1 MSLIGQTQDSCL
13 LTAVPLANCF
23 MVRLKMPFS
32 TLKIP
37 QNFSEE
43 SEQVFADFQR
53 GMGFPMTPNFMK
65 MHGHS
70 LAAAKG
76 TWGLL
81 QGAMLSGN
89 LPRALKEMLVAAVSH
104 DRNCLYCEAAHLACC
119 RSLGIDTATLQKL
132 VEHVQELT
140 PQKVR
145 DIILFG
151 VKCARDPQSMTPQDY
166 ASLHA
171 HGLDDEDIMELISVI
186 GLAVYLNIVADATG
200 VTPDDMFFQ
209 I

>member
-1 MSLIGQTQDSCL
+1 
-13 LTAVPLANCF
+13 
-23 MVRLKMPFS
+23 MPFS

-37 QNFSEE
+37 HKFSEA
-43 SEQVFADFQR
+43 SEVVFGEFQQ

-89 LPRALKEMLVAAVSH
+89 LPRALKEMLVAAISH
-104 DRNCLYCEAAHLACC
+104 DRKCMYCEAAHLAVC
-119 RSLGIDTATLQKL
+119 RSLGVDTATMQAL
-132 VEHVQELT
+132 VEDVDSMT
-140 PQKVR
+140 PAKVR
-145 DIILFG
+145 DILLFG
-151 VKCARDPQSMTPQDY
+151 VKCARNPQGMTQEDY
-166 ASLHA
+166 ASLQG
-171 HGLDDEDIMELISVI
+171 HGMSDEDIMELISVI

-200 VTPDDMFFQ
+200 VTPDEMFFKV
-209 I
+209 

>member
-1 MSLIGQTQDSCL
+1 
-13 LTAVPLANCF
+13 
-23 MVRLKMPFS
+23 MPFS

-37 QNFSEE
+37 QAFSAEC
-43 SEQVFADFQR
+43 EQVFGEFQR

-70 LAAAKG
+70 LAAAKA

-104 DRNCLYCEAAHLACC
+104 DRGCVYCEAAHLACC
-119 RSLGIDTATLQKL
+119 RSLGIDAATLQSL
-132 VEHVQELT
+132 VERVEELT
-140 PQKVR
+140 PEKVR
-145 DIILFG
+145 DIILFA
-151 VKCARDPQSMTPQDY
+151 VKCARNPQSMTPQDY
-166 ASLHA
+166 AALHG
-171 HGLDDEDIMELISVI
+171 HGLNDEDIMELISVV

-209 I
+209 P

>member
-1 MSLIGQTQDSCL
+1 
-13 LTAVPLANCF
+13 
-23 MVRLKMPFS
+23 MPFS

-37 QNFSEE
+37 LEFSKDSEE
-43 SEQVFADFQR
+43 VFEEFQR

-70 LAAAKG
+70 SAAAKG

-89 LPRALKEMLVAAVSH
+89 LPRALKEMLVAAISH
-104 DRNCLYCEAAHLACC
+104 DRKCIYCEAAHLACC
-119 RSLGIDTATLQKL
+119 RSLGVDIVILQAL
-132 VEHVQELT
+132 VENLKELT
-140 PQKVR
+140 PEKVR

-151 VKCARDPQSMTPQDY
+151 VKCARNPQGMAQEDY
-166 ASLHA
+166 AALHR
-171 HGLDDEDIMELISVI
+171 HGLNDGDIMELIAVV

-200 VTPDDMFFQ
+200 VAPDDMFFE

>member
-1 MSLIGQTQDSCL
+1 
-13 LTAVPLANCF
+13 
-23 MVRLKMPFS
+23 MPFS
-32 TLKIP
+32 TLNLP
-37 QNFSEE
+37 VEFSEE
-43 SEQVFADFQR
+43 SEAVFQEFQR

-104 DRNCLYCEAAHLACC
+104 DRDCIYCEAAHLACC
-119 RSLGIDTATLQKL
+119 RSLGVDTTTLQAL
-132 VEHVQELT
+132 VKDVEGLT
-140 PQKVR
+140 PEKMR
-145 DIILFG
+145 DIIIFA
-151 VKCARDPQSMTPQDY
+151 VKCARNPQSMTEQDY
-166 ASLHA
+166 ASLHR
-171 HGLDDEDIMELISVI
+171 HGLGDEDIMELISVI

>member
-1 MSLIGQTQDSCL
+1 
-13 LTAVPLANCF
+13 
-23 MVRLKMPFS
+23 MPFS

-37 QNFSEE
+37 NAFSEE
-43 SEQVFADFQR
+43 SEKVFDEFKR

-104 DRNCLYCEAAHLACC
+104 DRKCVYCEAAHLACC
-119 RSLGIDTATLQKL
+119 RSLGIDTATLQVL
-132 VEHVQELT
+132 VERVEDLT
-140 PQKVR
+140 PAKVR

-151 VKCARDPQSMTPQDY
+151 VKCARNPQSMTHEDY
-166 ASLHA
+166 ASLHS
-171 HGLDDEDIMELISVI
+171 HGLNDEDIMELISVI
-186 GLAVYLNIVADATG
+186 GMAVYLNIIADATG
-200 VTPDDMFFQ
+200 VPPDDMFFQ

>member
-1 MSLIGQTQDSCL
+1 
-13 LTAVPLANCF
+13 
-23 MVRLKMPFS
+23 MPFS
-32 TLKIP
+32 TLAIP
-37 QNFSEE
+37 TTFSEE
-43 SEQVFADFQR
+43 SEAVFGEFQR

-104 DRNCLYCEAAHLACC
+104 DRKCLYCEAAHLACC
-119 RSLGIDTATLQKL
+119 RSLGIDTATLQAL
-132 VEHVQELT
+132 VEHVEDLT
-140 PQKVR
+140 PEKIR
-145 DIILFG
+145 DIILFA
-151 VKCARDPQSMTPQDY
+151 VKCARNPQGMTREDY
-166 ASLHA
+166 ASLHG
-171 HGLDDEDIMELISVI
+171 HGLTDEDIMELISVI
-186 GLAVYLNIVADATG
+186 GLAVYLNVVADATG

-209 I
+209 V

>member
-1 MSLIGQTQDSCL
+1 
-13 LTAVPLANCF
+13 
-23 MVRLKMPFS
+23 MPFS
-32 TLKIP
+32 ILKIP
-37 QNFSEE
+37 LEYSAE
-43 SEQVFADFQR
+43 SKAVFREFQH
-53 GMGFPMTPNFMK
+53 GMGFPVTPNFMK

-70 LAAAKG
+70 AAAAKG

-104 DRNCLYCEAAHLACC
+104 DRKCIYCEAAHLACC
-119 RSLGIDTATLQKL
+119 RSLGIDTATLQTL
-132 VEHVQELT
+132 VENVEDLT
-140 PQKVR
+140 PTKVR

-151 VKCARDPQSMTPQDY
+151 VKCARNPQGMTPGDY
-166 ASLHA
+166 ASLHG
-171 HGLDDEDIMELISVI
+171 HGLNDEDIMELISVI

>member
-1 MSLIGQTQDSCL
+1 
-13 LTAVPLANCF
+13 
-23 MVRLKMPFS
+23 MPFS

-37 QNFSEE
+37 ATFSEE
-43 SEQVFADFQR
+43 SEAVFREFER

-70 LAAAKG
+70 PAAAKG

-81 QGAMLSGN
+81 QGSMLNGN

-104 DRNCLYCEAAHLACC
+104 ERKCMYCEAAHLACC
-119 RSLGIDTATLQKL
+119 RSLGVDTATLQAL
-132 VEHVQELT
+132 VEHVEELT
-140 PQKVR
+140 PSKVR

-151 VKCARDPQSMTPQDY
+151 VKCARDPQSMTREDY
-166 ASLHA
+166 ASLHS
-171 HGLDDEDIMELISVI
+171 HGLNDEDIMELISVI
-186 GLAVYLNIVADATG
+186 GMAVYLNIVADATG